1 MNERVF
7 ARSLWIWSEIKMAQ
21 ALAATPALSFFRDRD
36 LFIHDGT
43 RLRRFRL
50 SAPVQAFFFIVMM
63 VLIAWSGYAAARM
76 VAAGPQVVSLS
87 DATEARARKI
97 EQRQALIEAIV
108 TGQNI
113 DEAAIAAAA
122 VGGPASATGPLARVE
137 HAQLEQAA
145 LIARALDV
153 RYQTT
158 AAELKKLGLS
168 PSQVTS
174 VGGPFEAAGKADPTF
189 KQLFTSWKK
198 LDTLQDGAIA
208 VPSDKPVRTA
218 AFTSGYGYRSDPF
231 QGRAAMHAGI
241 DLAGAVGTPI
251 YATADG
257 IITDAGYNS
266 GGYGN
271 LIKIDHGRGIE
282 TRYGHLSKMAVYAG
296 QRVKRGD
303 MIGRMGSTGRSTGS
317 HLHYE
322 VRIDGR
328 PVNPVP
334 FMKATDYLVAM
345 QRKANSAP
353 MEHIALGGPNGGK
366 R

>member
-1 MNERVF
+1 
-7 ARSLWIWSEIKMAQ
+7 MAQ
-21 ALAATPALSFFRDRD
+21 VLAATSTFFRDRD
-36 LFIHDGT
+36 LFVHDGT
-43 RLRRFRL
+43 KLRRFRL
-50 SAPVQAFFFIVMM
+50 SANIQAAFFA
-63 VLIAWSGYAAARM
+63 VLLALVAWSAYSATRF
-76 VAAGPQVVSLS
+76 VLAGPQTVSLS
-87 DATEARARKI
+87 EATEARARKL

-108 TGQNI
+108 TGQQI

-122 VGGPASATGPLARVE
+122 SAAGPAKGPLARVE
-137 HAQLEQAA
+137 QAQLAQAA

-158 AAELKKLGLS
+158 AAELQKLGLTAS
-168 PSQVTS
+168 RVAA

-189 KQLFTSWKK
+189 KQLFTNWKK

-208 VPSDKPVRTA
+208 VPSDKPVRTGS
-218 AFTSGYGYRSDPF
+218 FTSGYGVRSDPF
-231 QGRAAMHAGI
+231 QGRSAMHAGI
-241 DLAGAVGTPI
+241 DLSGAVGTPI

-257 IITDAGYNS
+257 IVTTAGYNS

-282 TRYGHLSKMAVYAG
+282 TRYGHLSKMNVQAG
-296 QRVKRGD
+296 QRIRRGE

-328 PVNPVP
+328 AVNPVP
-334 FMKATDYLVAM
+334 FMKSTDYLVAM
-345 QRKANSAP
+345 QRRANNAP
-353 MEHIALGGPNGGK
+353 MEQIALGGPAGG
-366 R
+366 RR

>member
-1 MNERVF
+1 
-7 ARSLWIWSEIKMAQ
+7 MAQ
-21 ALAATPALSFFRDRD
+21 VLAASTLFRDRD
-36 LFIHDGT
+36 LFVHDGT
-43 RLRRFRL
+43 KLRRFRL
-50 SAPVQAFFFIVMM
+50 SAHFQAAFFV
-63 VLIAWSGYAAARM
+63 VLMALVGWSAYAATR
-76 VAAGPQVVSLS
+76 VILAGPQSLSLS
-87 DATEARARKI
+87 DATEARAQKL

-108 TGQNI
+108 TGQQI
-113 DEAAIAAAA
+113 DETVIAAAA
-122 VGGPASATGPLARVE
+122 AAGSTANGPLARVE
-137 HAQLEQAA
+137 QAQLAQAA

-158 AAELKKLGLS
+158 AAELKKLGINAS
-168 PSQVTS
+168 RVSA

-208 VPSDKPVRTA
+208 VPSDKPVKMG
-218 AFTSGYGYRSDPF
+218 AFTSGYGVRSDPF
-231 QGRAAMHAGI
+231 KGSSAMHAGI
-241 DLAGAVGTPI
+241 DLSGAIGTPI

-257 IITDAGYNS
+257 VITTAGYNS

-282 TRYGHLSKMAVYAG
+282 TRYGHLSKMSVYAG
-296 QRVKRGD
+296 QRIKRGE

-328 PVNPVP
+328 AVNPVP
-334 FMKATDYLVAM
+334 FMKSTDYLVAM
-345 QRKANSAP
+345 QRKANAAP
-353 MEHIALGGPNGGK
+353 MEQIALGGPTGG
-366 R
+366 RR